1 MKTTHHNKLAFAKN
15 DLVELNSNQML
26 HVQGGTG
33 TSIIAMTIVGSTSL
47 VTATSSVIFDQAEK
61 N

>member
-15 DLVELNSNQML
+15 DLVELNSNQMIN
-26 HVQGGTG
+26 VQGG
-33 TSIIAMTIVGSTSL
+33 TSIIATTIIGSTSL
-47 VTATSSVIFDQAEK
+47 FTSTSPVVFDQVEK

>member
-15 DLVELNSNQML
+15 ALVELNSNQMIN
-26 HVQGGTG
+26 VQGG
-33 TSIIAMTIVGSTSL
+33 TSIIATTIVGSTSL
-47 VTATSSVIFDQAEK
+47 VTATSPVIFDQAEK

>member
-15 DLVELNSNQML
+15 DLVELNSNQMIN
-26 HVQGGTG
+26 VQGG
-33 TSIIAMTIVGSTSL
+33 TSIIATTIVGSTSL
-47 VTATSSVIFDQAEK
+47 VTATSPVIFDQAEK